1 MSEQKATA
9 AEQTD
14 AKHASPQPQGG
25 SGAPVTL
32 SNVHTLSTYEL
43 RQELVRRNEL
53 HLKEG
58 DPVNY
63 RILLQML
70 VEVLTREEQQ
80 RQLEHMKNVEQA
92 QAEERE
98 RYGFVC
104 GCLMSCRNHVIIL
117 RLSPLRLKALRE
129 ERKREAMERS
139 RLRQADP
146 SYFAAR
152 APPPPQLDVKE
163 QQEKAEE
170 GEMHEEEQTEQT
182 NQPDDDDPF
191 RSTTSKFKVFVR

>member
-1 MSEQKATA
+1 MSEQKATV

-14 AKHASPQPQGG
+14 AKHAPSQPQGG

-80 RQLEHMKNVEQA
+80 RQLEHMKNVERA

-98 RYGFVC
+98 
-104 GCLMSCRNHVIIL
+104 
-117 RLSPLRLKALRE
+117 RLKALRE

-152 APPPPQLDVKE
+152 AALPPPQLDVKE
-163 QQEKAEE
+163 QREEVEE
-170 GEMHEEEQTEQT
+170 GEMHEEEQTEHAD
-182 NQPDDDDPF
+182 QPDDDDPF
-191 RSTTSKFKVFVR
+191 RSTSSKFKVFVR